1 MSQFSKSNLGM
12 IAVDVLPIG
21 FIFPVWN
28 SNNPPPGTL
37 ELDGSSLLKAT
48 YADLYA
54 GFELSL
60 GDQFGNAD
68 GASFFLPDFRGRA
81 VRGWDN
87 AVGRDPDAASR
98 TADQSGAPTG
108 DNVGSCQDDE
118 LESHVHEVYEAY
130 QVNSED
136 GDNNEPRGWADVTPD
151 NSGGVVGAGTENV
164 MKNMYVI
171 WVIKY

>member
-28 SNNPPPGTL
+28 SNTPPPGTL

-48 YADLYA
+48 YADLYS

-68 GASFFLPDFRGRA
+68 GLSFFLPDLRGRGI
-81 VRGWDN
+81 RGWDN
-87 AVGRDPDAASR
+87 GQGRDPDAASR
-98 TADQSGAPTG
+98 TADQVGGPIG
-108 DNVGSCQDDE
+108 DNNGSCQDDE
-118 LESHVHEVYEAY
+118 LEAHTHTVKRAVT
-130 QVNSED
+130 VNSED
-136 GDNNEPRGWADVTPD
+136 GDNNEPRGWADIYLTGSVAT
-151 NSGGVVGAGTENV
+151 GGNESR
-164 MKNMYVI
+164 MKNMYVM